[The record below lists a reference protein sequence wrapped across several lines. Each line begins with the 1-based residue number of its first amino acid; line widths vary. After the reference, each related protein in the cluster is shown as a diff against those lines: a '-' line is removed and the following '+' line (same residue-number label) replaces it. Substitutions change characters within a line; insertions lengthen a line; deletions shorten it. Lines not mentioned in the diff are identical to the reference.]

1 MYRRLLMRI
10 DDKFKFDMNRL
21 NETDTKKKSSSKSA
35 SSSDSSSSDSVSLS
49 SSAKDAANVTE
60 AVKGAPEIR
69 VELVQ
74 ELKVKIE
81 SGQYNVS
88 GKDIAERI
96 VQTAID
102 DLF

>member
-1 MYRRLLMRI
+1 MRI
-10 DDKFKFDMNRL
+10 DDKFKLDMNRL
-21 NETDTKKKSSSKSA
+21 NETAANKKKSSKG
-35 SSSDSSSSDSVSLS
+35 SSSSESSSSDSVSLS
-49 SSAKDAANVTE
+49 SSAKNAASVTE

-88 GKDIAERI
+88 GQDIAEKV

>member
-1 MYRRLLMRI
+1 MRN

-21 NETDTKKKSSSKSA
+21 NETETKKKSSSKSA

-49 SSAKDAANVTE
+49 SSAKSAASITE
-60 AVKGAPEIR
+60 AVKSAPEIR

-88 GKDIAERI
+88 GKDVARKDSTRQLLTIFSKI
-96 VQTAID
+96 IS
-102 DLF
+102 

>member
-1 MYRRLLMRI
+1 MRI
-10 DDKFKFDMNRL
+10 DDKFKYDMNRL
-21 NETDTKKKSSSKSA
+21 NETDNKKKTSSKSA

-49 SSAKDAANVTE
+49 SSAKDATNVTE
-60 AVKGAPEIR
+60 AVKAAPEIR

-74 ELKVKIE
+74 ELRVKIE

-88 GKDIAERI
+88 GKDVAEKI
-96 VQTAID
+96 VQAAID